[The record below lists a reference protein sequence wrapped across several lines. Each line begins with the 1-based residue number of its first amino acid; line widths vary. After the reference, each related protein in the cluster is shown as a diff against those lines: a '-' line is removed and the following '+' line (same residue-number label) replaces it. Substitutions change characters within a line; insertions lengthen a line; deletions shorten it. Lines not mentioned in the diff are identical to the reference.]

1 MKYKKTFYSL
11 ILAIATLVGLFFVFN
26 VCGCQTKIG
35 EVEWIEN
42 PEEVKEENRIGVS
55 NVHRIYSMIFK

>member
-26 VCGCQTKIG
+26 ICGCQTKIG
-35 EVEWIEN
+35 EIECIQN
-42 PEEVKEENRIGVS
+42 PKEAVTQNIEEKYGTDQ
-55 NVHRIYSMIFK
+55 